1 MRYPIFERAAENVIS
16 WMPRGSVHMQL
27 TGNRIGLSY
36 HDWERLFQADL
47 AEWTFDTPRCLRFRG
62 ASVDERLAQ
71 LNSLC

>member
-1 MRYPIFERAAENVIS
+1 
-16 WMPRGSVHMQL
+16 MQL